1 MANPNPTPPPTN
13 GQWQPGQSGNPA
25 GKPKGTKSWSTIVQN
40 LLEDDKLAEN
50 LIAKKP
56 SWWDKLPNKNAGNAI
71 VAAMVIKA
79 MGGDTKA
86 ATWLRKTGFGDKLD
100 ITSNDDNIQPV
111 FLYDMRL
118 GTITPSVPALE
129 AQPKPKRKAPAKK
142 KPAAKKG
149 TAKK

>member
-1 MANPNPTPPPTN
+1 MAQRGRIENLKP
-13 GQWQPGQSGNPA
+13 WQPGQSGNPA
-25 GKPKGTKSWSTIVQN
+25 GMKKGTRSWSTIVQS
-40 LLEDDKLAEN
+40 LLEDEDLADKV
-50 LIAKKP
+50 ISKKP
-56 SWWDKLPNKNAGNAI
+56 AWWDALPQKNFGNAI
-71 VAAMVIKA
+71 VVAMQVKAAS
-79 MGGDTKA
+79 GDSKA

-118 GTITPSVPALE
+118 GTTTPSVPALE
-129 AQPKPKRKAPAKK
+129 AQPKQKRKAPAKK